1 MSLAEQVTVKVQ
13 RMLANRFGSVRVDK
27 DGDFVVTWESAVVFV
42 RAREWGN
49 DQAVV
54 SIRCPL
60 VMDVPMTEALCR
72 WVAVEGQHFV
82 LGRTR
87 LNPSQDGNT
96 AWIYFENTI
105 LADDLDESELMESLD
120 AVVITSNKLDNELQT
135 KFGGTLFGDDD

>member
-1 MSLAEQVTVKVQ
+1 MSLVDQVTAKIQ
-13 RMLANRFGSVRVDK
+13 RLLANRFGSVRVDK
-27 DGDFVVTWESAVVFV
+27 DGNFVVTWESAVVFI
-42 RAREWGN
+42 RAQTWGE
-49 DQAVV
+49 DQAVL

-60 VMDVPMTEALCR
+60 VVDAPMSDALCR

-87 LNPSQDGNT
+87 LNPNKDSNT

-120 AVVITSNKLDNELQT
+120 AVVITSNQLDNELQQ
-135 KFGGTLFGDDD
+135 KFGGQLFGSDD